1 MLVQRRGRL
10 VIKLCV
16 KLRIENAIF
25 QKFKLKVKQFCR
37 KGVFFTKNAPTKIT
51 VLNLFE
57 LIAIRNNQALADC
70 ASIIFGIIGAK
81 KHNFLN
87 EHCHGI
93 ISKF

>member
-1 MLVQRRGRL
+1 MNTRFFPDVRGQGVGLV
-10 VIKLCV
+10 
-16 KLRIENAIF
+16 
-25 QKFKLKVKQFCR
+25 
-37 KGVFFTKNAPTKIT
+37 
-51 VLNLFE
+51 
-57 LIAIRNNQALADC
+57 LADC